1 MKLVVE
7 LSPLS
12 FVTQLCTQ
20 QLLKSIC
27 GLLGVTQHLIDY
39 LLCNAG
45 HQIYFKRRR
54 KKRKYNLNILVAQWT
69 RVPNRCW
76 VRLVCLYHI
85 YLPRSQAFP
94 NCALVVGGLER
105 GLPRARPPF
114 FPPCYFVSFLLL
126 LQKEVTGNEAVI
138 AHRNG
143 IAGVIGIRI
152 PFALGSSGDHIPW
165 SVPVVLM
172 LWVQESSSYTG
183 DSNSDFCCDLTV

>member
-1 MKLVVE
+1 MKLIVE

-45 HQIYFKRRR
+45 QQIYFKRRRRR

-76 VRLVCLYHI
+76 VRLVYLYHI

-114 FPPCYFVSFLLL
+114 FPPCYFVSSLLL
-126 LQKEVTGNEAVI
+126 LPKELTGNEAVI
-138 AHRNG
+138 AQLVEHRTG

-165 SVPVVLM
+165 YVPLVLM
-172 LWVQESSSYTG
+172 LWVQESSS
-183 DSNSDFCCDLTV
+183 F

>member
-1 MKLVVE
+1 MKLIVE

-138 AHRNG
+138 APR
-143 IAGVIGIRI
+143 
-152 PFALGSSGDHIPW
+152 GSSGFESRLLLDQ
-165 SVPVVLM
+165 VVITFLG
-172 LWVQESSSYTG
+172 LCQQYSCFG
-183 DSNSDFCCDLTV
+183 CRNLRLTLAILTAIFAAI